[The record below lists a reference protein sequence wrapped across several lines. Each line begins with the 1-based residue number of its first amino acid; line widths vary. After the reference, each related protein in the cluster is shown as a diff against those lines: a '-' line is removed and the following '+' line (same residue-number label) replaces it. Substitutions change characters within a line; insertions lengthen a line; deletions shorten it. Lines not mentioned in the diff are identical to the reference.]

1 MDTSVLVDQVTMEVL
16 RAVIILA
23 ISFAVMFVVKYVIP
37 MINEKV
43 DVIQDER
50 LKAFIREAVQCAE
63 QTLKTGAEKK
73 EFVANLIIEWLKT
86 RSRKSEEKEI
96 DALIESAVYDMN
108 EAVKQ
113 NSADK

>member
-1 MDTSVLVDQVTMEVL
+1 
-16 RAVIILA
+16 
-23 ISFAVMFVVKYVIP
+23 

-43 DVIQDER
+43 DTIQDER

-63 QTLKTGAEKK
+63 QTLETGAEKK

-86 RSRKSEEKEI
+86 RSLKLDQKEI

-108 EAVKQ
+108 EAKKA
-113 NSADK
+113 NSEN